1 MKNWLEKYKAL
12 LILFAYLGCATLVY
26 ACLSENNPMTF
37 LMGLFFIT
45 FSFFKIIHL
54 KEFYASFKKYDI
66 IAKNINFYAWVYP
79 FIEIVLGL
87 MFLTQTNIPLASAIT
102 IIILLSTNIGVIKSL
117 RKGEVLECACLGVV
131 FNLPLS
137 KVTIIENNIMI
148 LMAITQ
154 LLII

>member
-1 MKNWLEKYKAL
+1 MKSWLKKYKAL

-45 FSFFKIIHL
+45 FSFFKLIHL

-66 IAKNINFYAWVYP
+66 IAKNINFYAWIYP

-87 MFLTQTNIPLASAIT
+87 MFITQLNTPAASVVV

-117 RKGEVLECACLGVV
+117 KKGEVLECACLGVV

-137 KVTIIENNIMI
+137 RVTVIENSIMI
-148 LMAITQ
+148 LMAIVQ